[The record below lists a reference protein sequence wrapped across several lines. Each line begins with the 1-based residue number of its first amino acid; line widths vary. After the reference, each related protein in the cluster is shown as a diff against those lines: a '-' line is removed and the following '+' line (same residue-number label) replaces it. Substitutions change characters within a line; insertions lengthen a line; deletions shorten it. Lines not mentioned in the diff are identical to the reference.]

1 MLDDTSFKFNV
12 AVPSPVST
20 CTLFTYTGLVGPF
33 VGNTAFQIKNLGTL
47 KTDSSTSHFDLLY
60 KVENSFTVECTCVSA
75 LYVDITYSMTSNCSY
90 LSLVT
95 SESNFKEIA
104 IDYTKIDFNE

>member
-47 KTDSSTSHFDLLY
+47 KTDSSTSHFELLY

-90 LSLVT
+90 LSLV
-95 SESNFKEIA
+95 SSDSNLKEIS
-104 IDYTKIDFNE
+104 IDYSKIDFN